1 MTMLEWLLLFGLV
14 VSLLWS
20 VSVLLTLQRE
30 RKELQE
36 QVDSACVEVSH
47 YDWISFCA
55 QGELE
60 TCRDELEKALGS
72 LKIMRRDLEQ
82 YKDAALDFERLAG
95 ERAEEIRELSQ
106 RVDQGRRALG

>member
-1 MTMLEWLLLFGLV
+1 MLEWLLLFGLV
-14 VSLLWS
+14 VSWLWS

-36 QVDSACVEVSH
+36 QVDSARAAESNCERMRCQTCVSL
-47 YDWISFCA
+47 
-55 QGELE
+55 EL
-60 TCRDELEKALGS
+60 CRKELAKAERS
-72 LKIMRRDLEQ
+72 LDLMRHDLEQ